1 MATFRTDPDTGRT
14 VISQDNIVSSGS
26 TNPGRP
32 GGESGERGDP
42 VLSQQEFMNV
52 TGRTATN
59 PYGKQGFFSRVFGID
74 PSKISYTN
82 NIPGGNQGIAQLN
95 SLAYDRYM
103 NPAARINIFG
113 DEVGGDPTTGQLRTG
128 VQPGDLTR
136 FGRAVPARREGIAGI
151 LDNLP
156 FGIGMA
162 SRMFGSTPARVP
174 GFDVREVVPQLGLG
188 GPQPG
193 EGVDPARLGNSLADV
208 GLGLDAVDYDTMAY
222 YDSSYGV
229 DRPVDR
235 FVDPD
240 AVDARAEQNRAI
252 SSSSLRVDDRLTP
265 MRFAGDQSGLG
276 DELEEF
282 PQVPIPTELTFSKRT
297 VVADPS
303 RPMSLPPAP
312 AQPLTAEQQFQA
324 DLASAYE
331 ESRRRVAAERQAQSD
346 RLGFKMDML
355 AAQPK
360 AFEPRAPLPPS
371 LPPSLPPMFNEQ
383 VDLTNPAIFGLT
395 GFRP

>member
-82 NIPGGNQGIAQLN
+82 NVPGGNQGIAQLN

-156 FGIGMA
+156 FGIGLA

-174 GFDVREVVPQLGLG
+174 GFDAQEVVPQLGLG

-193 EGVDPARLGNSLADV
+193 EGVDPA
-208 GLGLDAVDYDTMAY
+208 
-222 YDSSYGV
+222 
-229 DRPVDR
+229 DR
-235 FVDPD
+235 FPGIIDPIPLT
-240 AVDARAEQNRAI
+240 AEEMLVADEMADLSAANAQNTAQRM
-252 SSSSLRVDDRLTP
+252 SSPSRVDDRLTP

-282 PQVPIPTELTFSKRT
+282 PQAPIPTEMTASKRT

-303 RPMSLPPAP
+303 GMVTLPPVPEPSLPYVPTLDDAFSQQ
-312 AQPLTAEQQFQA
+312 ARQDLIEAE
-324 DLASAYE
+324 
-331 ESRRRVAAERQAQSD
+331 RRRGD
-346 RLGFKMDML
+346 RLDFMLDMISE
-355 AAQPK
+355 QPK
-360 AFEPRAPLPPS
+360 AFEPRAPLPP
-371 LPPSLPPMFNEQ
+371 LPPPPLPPMFNEQ

>member
-1 MATFRTDPDTGRT
+1 MATFRTDPETGRT

-103 NPAARINIFG
+103 NPAARVNVFG
-113 DEVGGDPTTGQLRTG
+113 DEVGGDPTTGQLRYG

-136 FGRAVPARREGIAGI
+136 FGTAVPARREGIAGI

-193 EGVDPARLGNSLADV
+193 EGVDPAQRMSSEMLSLGYDPDTRIPGGGGELDV
-208 GLGLDAVDYDTMAY
+208 GPFASDFY
-222 YDSSYGV
+222 YDYA
-229 DRPVDR
+229 RPEDVLPVIASER
-235 FVDPD
+235 LLSGYDPD
-240 AVDARAEQNRAI
+240 TRIPGGGGELDVGPFASDFYYNFASPEQIARARRTETSIPSDREMSQERISRNQVRINELLAEIEAATAGFPDPIRPAQSSIPTAEELMQARPIEFAPAI
-252 SSSSLRVDDRLTP
+252 LPGSVVP
-265 MRFAGDQSGLG
+265 G
-276 DELEEF
+276 DEMN
-282 PQVPIPTELTFSKRT
+282 VN
-297 VVADPS
+297 
-303 RPMSLPPAP
+303 AP
-312 AQPLTAEQQFQA
+312 
-324 DLASAYE
+324 
-331 ESRRRVAAERQAQSD
+331 
-346 RLGFKMDML
+346 
-355 AAQPK
+355 
-360 AFEPRAPLPPS
+360 
-371 LPPSLPPMFNEQ
+371 
-383 VDLTNPAIFGLT
+383 GL
-395 GFRP
+395 F